1 MYIKRIKTVFFVSI
15 FFYMLFSFNNVYAKY
30 SYSINENIIK
40 LTRNTRVANYVV
52 NYSEKTEYVNTNIT
66 VLVTFDK
73 EIDYLDGFTKK
84 DNYTFEK
91 IYSQNVNETRV
102 FEDYSGN
109 KGSINVVI
117 KNIDKEKPKII
128 GIENKSNL
136 TAPLKL
142 SYSDNT
148 EIYKVDIEKYGSSL
162 NYSTLE
168 FFYDTDAYYGLD
180 VLDTSIKVKII
191 EKPLN
196 TKKFKYYINGTLKAI
211 TDNINYTYKNLTPMT
226 DYDVKVEAIDSSG
239 KVLGSKS
246 RTITTHCFKS
256 FTNNKTDH
264 ISFITIN
271 GITEKAEKIKVA
283 IWNGYDEENKVWVD
297 AIYDKSTRKLE
308 FAFDSS
314 TFPYRNDK
322 NTYRIHFHFT
332 DANDNVFYI
341 FASNIKFGVTAEED
355 EDIIVDDVYKIT
367 SSGKYRITVEDLAGN
382 ITEELIVVK

>member
-1 MYIKRIKTVFFVSI
+1 M
-15 FFYMLFSFNNVYAKY
+15 A
-30 SYSINENIIK
+30 
-40 LTRNTRVANYVV
+40 
-52 NYSEKTEYVNTNIT
+52 
-66 VLVTFDK
+66 
-73 EIDYLDGFTKK
+73 
-84 DNYTFEK
+84 
-91 IYSQNVNETRV
+91 
-102 FEDYSGN
+102 
-109 KGSINVVI
+109 
-117 KNIDKEKPKII
+117 
-128 GIENKSNL
+128 SN
-136 TAPLKL
+136 
-142 SYSDNT
+142 
-148 EIYKVDIEKYGSSL
+148 
-162 NYSTLE
+162 
-168 FFYDTDAYYGLD
+168 
-180 VLDTSIKVKII
+180 
-191 EKPLN
+191 
-196 TKKFKYYINGTLKAI
+196 
-211 TDNINYTYKNLTPMT
+211 TYKNLTPMT